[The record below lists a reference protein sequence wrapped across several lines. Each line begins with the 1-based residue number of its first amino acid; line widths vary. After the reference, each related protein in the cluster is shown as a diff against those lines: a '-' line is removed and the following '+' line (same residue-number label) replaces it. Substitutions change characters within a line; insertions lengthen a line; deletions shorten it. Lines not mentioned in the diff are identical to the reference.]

1 MSLDSHLFLTKK
13 DSGDAVLKLAEIPSS
28 PLIHNWFLEYID
40 ANGNITFQQVRDMHK
55 VCTEVLNTTVQRQ
68 ETATNVRYVYGK
80 GHHVTEYTC
89 PFVFDVTYP
98 TFETLELCKKIFPN
112 EHIDSAKANYHY
124 EFFCS
129 LQHLKFAF
137 EMIFHLMKTN
147 YDMEDAYNIY
157 YENL

>member
-55 VCTEVLNTTVQRQ
+55 VCTEVLNTTAQVQ
-68 ETATNVRYVYGK
+68 EKATNVRYVYSEGQ
-80 GHHVTEYTC
+80 HVNEYTC

-98 TFETLELCKKIFPN
+98 TFETLELCQKIFPN
-112 EHIDSAKANYHY
+112 AHIDSDKANYNHS
-124 EFFCS
+124 FFCA
-129 LQHLKFAF
+129 LQRLKFAF
-137 EMIFHLMKTN
+137 EIIFHLIENN
-147 YDMEDAYNIY
+147 YDMEDAYNVY
-157 YENL
+157 YEHL